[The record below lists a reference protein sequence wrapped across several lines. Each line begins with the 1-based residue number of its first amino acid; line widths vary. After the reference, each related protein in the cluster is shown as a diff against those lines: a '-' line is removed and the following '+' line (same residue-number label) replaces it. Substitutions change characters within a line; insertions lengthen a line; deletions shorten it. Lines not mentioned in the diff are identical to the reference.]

1 MMLRIIIALALSELC
16 IAHNNADAAGG
27 DQVDHGKAL
36 VDWLRSNGGFF
47 HPKIEIQQ
55 LDKNDPVSL
64 GMFVTENIA
73 EKETL
78 MDIPQNCLLDSG
90 GSRDMCDTARNLQ
103 LEMKRGG
110 ESHYAPY
117 LNYLLDGLRGQLP
130 SAWSFEGQEIIETL
144 IGSEMQPDGVTD
156 IFFNDHCVR
165 SDGDEDGDEDD
176 STLQEDA
183 YLFVVQRGWEDI
195 MIPVFDMISLRNG
208 HWKNV
213 GSKNHE
219 GGGITAFALRDIK
232 AREQLYLSY
241 SKCTECDGNAQTFVT
256 QHILKEFGFKQ
267 QYPQRWFLHHPH
279 GDDDDDSS
287 DDDNDDV
294 ELIFELNEITRSNGA
309 YDESGTS
316 GTEHRLEIMW
326 ISEEPNTYE
335 LNELRGQLKRVR
347 SLDDWVQEGVNSL
360 ESDYERSVI
369 VDFYQ
374 ALTTALELA
383 ILNAD
388 KIYTQKL
395 ECVLSVDGDKKGCD
409 KILDDKD
416 GEEEK
421 ELGGLYLIDYD
432 ASWVGPKYEY
442 EEIDEV
448 ESKYQTM
455 LVVHDDELSD
465 TCFYLDEHLHVC
477 AAFRPHYHELVVH
490 YAARFLKTVRRVIFL
505 GGGDSMLVHEIL
517 KYPELELVV
526 GLELD
531 QMVVRSSFKHFG
543 SQPHFDDERV
553 EWWFGDAAKSLRVIP
568 EEYYGSFDLVI
579 VDLALNLPDILK
591 VTDDLTLAE
600 VAALL
605 LAPEGVIV
613 RNEDDYENF
622 YSGDPSA
629 FTEYNVYLNYMS
641 VPMYCHQS
649 FSLGSNSVN
658 FLVHTPIDHK
668 IDTVFLNPVDEM
680 DRFDMWYNYKHQD
693 TTSLAN
699 KSCTKPGAEEKAPAE
714 ATEKRSGVLM
724 IVEAEDADVKLDSS
738 ALVQDSLSQA
748 LKKADLTEI
757 AAHQREAE
765 GDGRIIVFI
774 LQEGYVSAQTWPED
788 KYCALDIMLWSD
800 FEKHSIAETEL
811 LAAIGSDSSSSYRI
825 VTGGMFG
832 ETGWKGDGKRFG
844 SHDEETCESPVL
856 QDTSN
861 VVQSTI
867 DAIVQE
873 SISLVDNS
881 NAAIAILCGEKSSP
895 CSSLTA
901 LSKEFSD
908 ENVIPVW
915 ACSGID
921 DSTGDESD
929 ASCLAET
936 LTVLRRSVKAGSKKI
951 GGILIDTV
959 APPTMG
965 NVLERM
971 FFSTK
976 VRRELL
982 EEEYVVLGA
991 FLDEDTSWQEDLL
1004 EYFRTDIDKF
1014 DPVYRS
1020 NVSLRNATT
1029 SLTLGV
1035 FSSGDTNF
1043 YAHLVEV
1050 ISRIEDK
1057 TELVAEVQDVRGG
1070 LSMYYPDFEPIH
1082 VSSHEDYDPS
1092 SALEQWL
1099 SQEPLGRQTIFV
1111 FSLPRVPANDRAL
1124 FVGKLKK
1131 SLQRIIISMEEEDID
1146 SPDVMTFDGVGE
1158 GCIILAFWSEANII
1172 LSWDGRD
1179 HVTLNLFADGDSK
1192 ELSKQFEE
1200 LFRDE
1205 ITVLGTEIRDMQP
1218 RGFGRVVNF
1227 EGDVGPERE
1236 QEPHWAL
1243 HAISSAD

>member
-1 MMLRIIIALALSELC
+1 
-16 IAHNNADAAGG
+16 
-27 DQVDHGKAL
+27 
-36 VDWLRSNGGFF
+36 
-47 HPKIEIQQ
+47 
-55 LDKNDPVSL
+55 
-64 GMFVTENIA
+64 
-73 EKETL
+73 
-78 MDIPQNCLLDSG
+78 
-90 GSRDMCDTARNLQ
+90 MCDTARNL
-103 LEMKRGG
+103 LKEMKLGD

-117 LNYLLDGLRGQLP
+117 VNYLLDGNRGQLP
-130 SAWSFEGQEIIETL
+130 SAWSPEGQEIIATI
-144 IGSEMQPDGVTD
+144 IGNEMAPEDVTD
-156 IFFNDHCVR
+156 VLFDYRCGYPH
-165 SDGDEDGDEDD
+165 DGEDEEEDEDKEEKSLRDYAYQSLIARSWDD
-176 STLQEDA
+176 I
-183 YLFVVQRGWEDI
+183 V
-195 MIPVFDMISLRNG
+195 IPVFDMINHRNG
-208 HWKNV
+208 RWKNTD
-213 GSKNHE
+213 SNSAHE
-219 GGGITAFALRDIK
+219 GKDITVFATRNVE
-232 AREQLYLSY
+232 AGEQLHLSY
-241 SKCTECDGNAQTFVT
+241 NECADCAGNAHSYVA
-256 QHILKEFGFKQ
+256 QHILKDYGFVEQ
-267 QYPQRWFLHHPH
+267 FPQRWGFRG
-279 GDDDDDSS
+279 GDDG
-287 DDDNDDV
+287 DV
-294 ELIFELNEITRSNGA
+294 VFELNEM
-309 YDESGTS
+309 TS
-316 GTEHRLEIMW
+316 GNGTKDGDAAKTPGRGEELELTW
-326 ISEEPNTYE
+326 LSAEPNTYE
-335 LNELRGQLKRVR
+335 LNELLRGQLERVR
-347 SLDDWVQEGVNSL
+347 HLDEWVQEGIESL
-360 ESDYERSVI
+360 TGGNERDVI
-369 VDFYQ
+369 IDFYQ

-388 KIYTQKL
+388 KTYTQKL
-395 ECVLSVDGDKKGCD
+395 ECVVSSDDGPEWCD
-409 KILDDKD
+409 KILDNKQ
-416 GEEEK
+416 GKEK
-421 ELGGLYLIDYD
+421 RELGDLYLCDYG
-432 ASWVGPKYEY
+432 ATSVGPNEFY
-442 EEIDEV
+442 EEIDRV
-448 ESKYQTM
+448 HSKYQEM
-455 LVVHDDELSD
+455 RVIHDEELSD
-465 TCFYLDEHLHVC
+465 TCFFLDNHLHVC